1 MRVMLSGDPTLQRP
15 DVKSI
20 PSPIRSVSMVSK
32 RVAALSLG
40 LSVLS
45 ACGSRNESSLSSA
58 GADPL
63 KRYDESAFAAVERN
77 IYYGGL
83 TSPFLPLPREADRG
97 ILVYRNGEVS
107 RDVRTA
113 RRLASI
119 LGQDITGFENLDAAE
134 KNVQEIVRF
143 YREQF
148 GRNSHDDNGTEIN
161 VSVDVAR
168 NVEVQPGIADNAA
181 WIPEKNLFYFGA
193 GQTYFKPFAQ
203 GTDVV
208 GHEFTHAVV
217 TATTNLE
224 YAGQSGALN
233 EHFADVFGEMFQA
246 YTEGQDPNFKIGES
260 VMKNTDLPLRDMLE
274 PAKGLSAQPGSMS
287 EIPSDLADG
296 CVPDESNDQCGV
308 HSLSGI
314 PNRFAA
320 MTIRDLG
327 WLKVRDIFYNAMT
340 TDLSSTA
347 SFADYAAA
355 ILAECH
361 GALSDSDCAVVKGN
375 LNTVGL

>member
-1 MRVMLSGDPTLQRP
+1 
-15 DVKSI
+15 
-20 PSPIRSVSMVSK
+20 MVSK